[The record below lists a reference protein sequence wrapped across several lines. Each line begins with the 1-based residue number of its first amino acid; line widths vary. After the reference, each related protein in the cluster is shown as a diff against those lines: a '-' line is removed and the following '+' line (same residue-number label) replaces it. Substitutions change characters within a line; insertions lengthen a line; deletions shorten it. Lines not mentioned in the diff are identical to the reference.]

1 MLIIATQILMDYCGV
16 GSIKDI
22 MQTCKDTLNEQQAT
36 YVIQQTLKGLAYLH
50 SQNILHLDVKSA
62 NILVN
67 EEGAVK
73 LGMIDIVEIYFVL
86 IIYCSRFWC
95 I

>member
-1 MLIIATQILMDYCGV
+1 LGSNLNSQILMDYCGV

-36 YVIQQTLKGLAYLH
+36 YVIQQTLKGLVYLH

-73 LGMIDIVEIYFVL
+73 LGMLHSVVGTG
-86 IIYCSRFWC
+86 
-95 I
+95 

>member
-1 MLIIATQILMDYCGV
+1 MDYCGV

-36 YVIQQTLKGLAYLH
+36 YVIQQTLKGLFYLH

-73 LGMIDIVEIYFVL
+73 LGTLSIVTH
-86 IIYCSRFWC
+86 
-95 I
+95 

>member
-1 MLIIATQILMDYCGV
+1 MDYCGV

-36 YVIQQTLKGLAYLH
+36 YVIQQTLKGLVYLH

-73 LGMIDIVEIYFVL
+73 LGTSYSTVHIGGLFVL
-86 IIYCSRFWC
+86 TIL
-95 I
+95 

>member
-1 MLIIATQILMDYCGV
+1 MDYCGV

-36 YVIQQTLKGLAYLH
+36 YVIQQTLKGLVYLH

-73 LGMIDIVEIYFVL
+73 LGTLYGLLSIVGQL
-86 IIYCSRFWC
+86 C
-95 I
+95 